1 MLFKQQDIGV
11 GYGLV
16 LFRQQAIGA
25 GYGLVLFRQ
34 QDITCTNGD
43 QVI

>member
-1 MLFKQQDIGV
+1 MLFKQQDIGA